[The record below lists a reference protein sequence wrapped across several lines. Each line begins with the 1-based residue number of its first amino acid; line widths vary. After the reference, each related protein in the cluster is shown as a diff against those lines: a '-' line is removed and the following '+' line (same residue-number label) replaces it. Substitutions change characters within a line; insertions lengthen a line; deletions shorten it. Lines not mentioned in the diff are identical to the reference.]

1 MWRRVSPAAD
11 LKVILPA
18 LANGEKSNAVSDLR
32 PLSDWEKK
40 AGAKDVRM
48 RDVRIAFGVSQ
59 TSRDKDPVLSV
70 STEWTGDEIVER
82 VYTEREATFRAR
94 GVFGLES
101 MSELDD
107 DPPSRGLLF

>member
-1 MWRRVSPAAD
+1 MASTQQISPASHHGSGVPKVRLPLAQAGPPHDGPIGAAD
-11 LKVILPA
+11 MAAMRA
-18 LANGEKSNAVSDLR
+18 LR
-32 PLSDWEKK
+32 W
-40 AGAKDVRM
+40 
-48 RDVRIAFGVSQ
+48 VRIAFGVSQ